1 RVLVPFIF
9 LYLEIIDFGPSGISV
24 FHVKIIFK
32 KFFCRKPT
40 NGHWAKADQ
49 FLESPDWSYA
59 GGGQPSPMNT
69 AERKRLLMQKN
80 LARRIIQSLNEVHQA
95 KEAYAKLTVKK
106 RQEELDR
113 LPTFRQKGHKI

>member
-1 RVLVPFIF
+1 MK
-9 LYLEIIDFGPSGISV
+9 SISPV
-24 FHVKIIFK
+24 FQ
-32 KFFCRKPT
+32 FFMKPT

-59 GGGQPSPMNT
+59 SSGQPSPMNT

-113 LPTFRQKGHKI
+113 LPPFRQKGHKI